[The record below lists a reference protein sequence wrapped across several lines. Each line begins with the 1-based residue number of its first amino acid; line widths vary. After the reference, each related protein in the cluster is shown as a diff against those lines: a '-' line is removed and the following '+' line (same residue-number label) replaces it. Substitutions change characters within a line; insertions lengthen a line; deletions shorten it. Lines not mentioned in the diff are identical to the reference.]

1 MRAKKLNDEDFPSP
15 QSGAGGKPADPAV
28 QLKTKARRRL
38 IGAAVLA
45 LTAVI
50 VVPLVL
56 DTKPRPWADDV
67 NIQIPSKDSK
77 FEPQIKATTPEGKAA
92 EKAAEKAAAAKPAEA
107 PQKTPPAAEP
117 PPEAVVATNT
127 PPPPAVAPKAAPP
140 VVEKTPAKTAEA
152 PPKAVEKK
160 AERPP
165 EKAAEKS
172 AEKPAEKPKTAS
184 GKIIVQAGAFATE
197 EKIKSVEQA
206 VRQAGYSPYL
216 EELST
221 SKGVVTRVRF
231 TVNSA
236 EAADRAVAKLTL
248 EGLSAKVVAQ

>member
-15 QSGAGGKPADPAV
+15 QSGAGGKPADPAA

-56 DTKPRPWADDV
+56 DTKPRPWTDDV

-92 EKAAEKAAAAKPAEA
+92 EKAAEKAAAARPAEA
-107 PQKTPPAAEP
+107 PPKAPPATEP
-117 PPEAVVATNT
+117 PPEAVAATNT
-127 PPPPAVAPKAAPP
+127 APPPALAPKAAPP
-140 VVEKTPAKTAEA
+140 VAEKTPAKTAEA
-152 PPKAVEKK
+152 PAKPVEKK
-160 AERPP
+160 AEKPP
-165 EKAAEKS
+165 EKA
-172 AEKPAEKPKTAS
+172 AEKPAEKPKAAS
-184 GKIIVQAGAFATE
+184 GKIILQAGAFATE
-197 EKIKSVEQA
+197 EKVKSVEQA

-221 SKGVVTRVRF
+221 SKGTVTRVRF
-231 TVNSA
+231 TVNST